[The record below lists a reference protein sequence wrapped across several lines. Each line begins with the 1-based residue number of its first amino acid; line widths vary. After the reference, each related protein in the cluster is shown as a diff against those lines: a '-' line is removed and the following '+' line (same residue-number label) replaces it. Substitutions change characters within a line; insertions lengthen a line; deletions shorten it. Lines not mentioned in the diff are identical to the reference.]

1 MKRLSAY
8 TDKALAVAMTSCLAT
23 ALCFTSCTNDDST
36 EATKDPG
43 NISISGIDKDGYT
56 AVSYCGN
63 YLDIKPIVES
73 SFDKSELKYEWLLY
87 KNSDIT
93 DLNDTHYDVYHG
105 TGKDFNIGKMELIS
119 TSQDLHYE
127 VNLQPEAYT
136 LALRVTAPNGIQTH
150 EKTSLQT
157 TTTLSDGY
165 YILKETA
172 DGNTDFDMCM
182 DGDKAM
188 SENIISA
195 VRGEPM
201 KGKPLAMG
209 VAFNHSYTDSNGQFK
224 ACNLVS
230 ATTGSGDFKAFST
243 NDFSEIFDRNNMLY
257 GGNLADDEIPY
268 GFSSGVFCIYFTT
281 SNGLRSQLSASA
293 FGAGSG
299 LYGDCSIKGGSRFY
313 LGSDYCTVVWNEYS
327 HSFYYSDYLGHTFK
341 TDIAYPEFK
350 CIDCGRNSSAQA
362 FFIMENNAGARKL
375 ITISMAVTGAS
386 LASDVDLLPDS
397 HIGKATDF
405 TVCYSGASF
414 IYCLDGNKIYTY
426 NLVNGEE
433 TELSFSGF
441 DPNEKISYISCN
453 AYGYAKNMRLIIGTQ
468 NDKQYTLRFYPMI
481 GGKPDGNPDIT
492 CRGTGY
498 VKSVRHTSI
507 SQTNST
513 EQD

>member
-1 MKRLSAY
+1 MKLLSAY
-8 TDKALAVAMTSCLAT
+8 TDKSFAVAMTLCLAT

-36 EATKDPG
+36 EAMKDPG
-43 NISISGIDKDGYT
+43 NISISGIDKEGYT

-63 YLDIKPIVES
+63 YLDIKPEVKS

-87 KNSDIT
+87 KNSENNK
-93 DLNDTHYDVYHG
+93 LNDSHYDIYHG
-105 TGKDFNIGKMELIS
+105 TGKDFDIGKIELIS

-127 VNLQPEAYT
+127 VNLQPEEYT
-136 LALRVTAPNGIQTH
+136 LALRVTAPNGIQTY
-150 EKTSLQT
+150 EETILQT
-157 TTTLSDGY
+157 ITTLSDGY

-195 VRGEPM
+195 VQGKPM
-201 KGKPLAMG
+201 KGKPLTMG
-209 VAFNHSYTDSNGQFK
+209 VAFNHSYTDNDGEFK

-230 ATTGSGDFKAFST
+230 ATTESGNFKAFST
-243 NDFSEIFDRNNMLY
+243 NDFSEIFNRTNMLY
-257 GGNLADDEIPY
+257 AGSLDDDEIPY
-268 GFSSGVFCIYFTT
+268 GFSNGVFSIFFTT
-281 SNGLRSQLSASA
+281 SKGIRSQYASSTS
-293 FGAGSG
+293 GAGSG
-299 LYGDCSIKGGSRFY
+299 MYGDSPIKSGSRFFV
-313 LGSDYCTVVWNEYS
+313 GGNYCTVVWDEKGE
-327 HSFYYSDYLGHTFK
+327 SFYYSDYNGSTFP
-341 TDIAYPEFK
+341 TEIIYPGFK
-350 CIDCGRNSSAQA
+350 CLDCGRNSADQA
-362 FFIMENNAGARKL
+362 FFILEDATGARKL
-375 ITISMAVTGAS
+375 ITISMTFAGAS

-397 HIGKATDF
+397 HIGKAADF

>member
-63 YLDIKPIVES
+63 YLDIKPLVES

-87 KNSDIT
+87 KNSENNN
-93 DLNDTHYDVYHG
+93 LNDSYYDIYHG
-105 TGKDFNIGKMELIS
+105 TGKDFDIGKMELIS
-119 TSQDLHYE
+119 TSQNLHYE

-136 LALRVTAPNGIQTH
+136 LALRVTAPNGIQTY
-150 EKTSLQT
+150 EKTILQT

-182 DGDKAM
+182 DKDGALN
-188 SENIISA
+188 ENILTA
-195 VRGEPM
+195 VQGTAL

-209 VAFNHSYTDSNGQFK
+209 VAFNHSYTDNNGQFK

-230 ATTGSGDFKAFST
+230 ATTENGEFKAFST
-243 NDFSEIFDRNNMLY
+243 NDFSEIFNRTNMLY
-257 GGNLADDEIPY
+257 AGSLDDDEIPY
-268 GFSSGVFCIYFTT
+268 GFSSGLFSIFFTT
-281 SNGLRSQLSASA
+281 SKGIRSQYASTTS
-293 FGAGSG
+293 GAGSG
-299 LYGDCSIKGGSRFY
+299 MYGDSPIKSGSRFFV
-313 LGSDYCTVVWNEYS
+313 GGTYCTVVWDENGE
-327 HSFYYSDYLGHTFK
+327 SFYYSDYNGSTFQ
-341 TDIAYPEFK
+341 TNINYSGFK
-350 CIDCGRNSSAQA
+350 CLDCGRNSADQA
-362 FFIMENNAGARKL
+362 FFILKDATGARKL
-375 ITISMAVTGAS
+375 LTITMNFSGAS
-386 LASDVDLLPDS
+386 LASDVDLLPNT
-397 HIGKATDF
+397 HIAKASDY
-405 TVCYSGASF
+405 TVCFSGASF
-414 IYCLDGNKIYTY
+414 IYCLDANKVYAY
-426 NLVNGEE
+426 NIMNSEE
-433 TELSFSGF
+433 TELSFSGL

-453 AYGYAKNMRLIIGTQ
+453 AYGEAKNMRLIIGTQ
-468 NDKQYTLRFYPMI
+468 KGQNYTLRFYPMI
-481 GGKPDGNPDIT
+481 GGMPDGTPDISYS
-492 CRGTGY
+492 GTGY

-507 SQTNST
+507 SQTSAT